1 MLYAPDDAAAQ
12 RGFDAAFGAMSRV
25 DALLS
30 DYRPDSE
37 LSRINAAAGS
47 GEWVRVSEG
56 TLRVLRLARQV
67 SMETGGAF
75 DMTAG
80 PAVALWRE
88 TRRSGVAPGELERA
102 RAVALVDWRA
112 LEVVGDAAR
121 LHGRGMRLDAGGIG
135 KGHAV
140 GEALKAVEGLGLGR
154 CLVSLA
160 GDVGAGEAPPGQ
172 PGWRV
177 RVSANRDDS
186 AGVLWLRGAC
196 ASTSGD
202 AEQFVEIDGVQYSH
216 IVDPRTGMG
225 LTHGMA
231 VTVVAREGAVADAMA
246 TALCVMG
253 PERAREFASRRRGFS
268 AILHE
273 PGEEPVVI
281 NGAGL
286 IELAQPSSGVQAPE
300 DAPLR

>member
-1 MLYAPDDAAAQ
+1 VLYAPDEEAAQ

-25 DALLS
+25 DELLS

-37 LSRINAAAGS
+37 LSRINAAA

-67 SMETGGAF
+67 SMETGGSF

-88 TRRSGVAPGELERA
+88 TRRTGVAAGAVERA
-102 RAVALVDWRA
+102 RAVSLVDWRA
-112 LEVVGDAAR
+112 MEVVGDAAR

-140 GEALKAVEGLGLGR
+140 SEAVKALGKLGLGR

-160 GDVGAGEAPPGQ
+160 GDVGAGDAPPGER
-172 PGWRV
+172 GWRV
-177 RVSANRDDS
+177 RVSASGDEG
-186 AGVLWLRGAC
+186 AGVLWLRWAC
-196 ASTSGD
+196 VSTSGD
-202 AEQFVEIDGVQYSH
+202 AEQFVEIGGVRYSH
-216 IVDPRTGMG
+216 VVDPRTGMG

-231 VTVVAREGAVADAMA
+231 ATVVARDGAVADAMA

-253 PERAREFASRRRGFS
+253 PERAREFASRRRAFS

-273 PGEEPVVI
+273 PGKEPVVI
-281 NGAGL
+281 DGAGL
-286 IELAQPSSGVQAPE
+286 IEFAQPSTGVQAPE